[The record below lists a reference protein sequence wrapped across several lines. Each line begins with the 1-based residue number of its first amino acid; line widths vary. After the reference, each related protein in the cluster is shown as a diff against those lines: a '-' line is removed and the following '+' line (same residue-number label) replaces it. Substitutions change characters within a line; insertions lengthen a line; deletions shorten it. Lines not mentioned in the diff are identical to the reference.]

1 MSAAASA
8 IPTQQ
13 ELFDRL
19 SQVADDMTTT
29 CSQVEKALS
38 DADPELMSVEET
50 CALQNL
56 DRMTQNL
63 ADISK
68 LLQRLSQAEDPL
80 ERSAISDA
88 LQGVL
93 LPSLKSYLQNGD
105 TQDDQGS
112 VDLF

>member
-50 CALQNL
+50 FALQNL

-68 LLQRLSQAEDPL
+68 LLQRLSHAEDPL
-80 ERSAISDA
+80 ERSAISEA

-93 LPSLKSYLQNGD
+93 LPSLKTYLQHGEA
-105 TQDDQGS
+105 QDDQGS